1 SMVYAGLGHDDN
13 LWTAIME
20 KVFTFARSNKGTYAS
35 IHGGGMAEYSDSLNV
50 TGSYVWGTSAV
61 DTLQKIKAE
70 VDAHRAVT
78 VLTPNS
84 TPPAGT
90 HAAPSHGY
98 SRESVSLQTVHFP
111 FIGDVVIGGTITLRN
126 PWATD

>member
-1 SMVYAGLGHDDN
+1 
-13 LWTAIME
+13 
-20 KVFTFARSNKGTYAS
+20 
-35 IHGGGMAEYSDSLNV
+35 MAEYSDSLNV

-90 HAAPSHGY
+90 HAVPWHVY
-98 SRESVSLQTVHFP
+98 SVESVSLQTVHFP

-126 PWATD
+126 PWATDGGGNDDGSNDGYVTFTADQFYGFFTACYSSQA